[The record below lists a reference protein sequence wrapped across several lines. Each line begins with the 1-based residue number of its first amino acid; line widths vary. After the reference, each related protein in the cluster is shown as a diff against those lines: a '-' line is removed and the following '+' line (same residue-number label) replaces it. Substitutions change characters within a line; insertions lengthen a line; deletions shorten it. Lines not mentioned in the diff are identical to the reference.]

1 MSFSTKECA
10 WSQVTLKLLGA
21 NITGIRGFEFKE
33 MVEKELIYAAGQI
46 AIDITE
52 GNESASGSL
61 TLLKYEFDKLTDAAQ
76 LAGYRS
82 LLKVPHPVILVTCA
96 FKLNATTPVRIIE
109 TPMGMAFTDYTV
121 AQQQNAKM
129 TEVNLPWIA
138 PRLTLRAG
146 SV

>member
-1 MSFSTKECA
+1 MAFSTKECA
-10 WSQVTLKLLGA
+10 WAQVSMKLLGA

-33 MVEKELIYAAGQI
+33 MVEKELIFAAGQV

-76 LAGYRS
+76 LAGYSS

-109 TPMGMAFTDYTV
+109 TPFGLAFTDYTV
-121 AQQQNAKM
+121 SQQQNAKM

-146 SV
+146 NV